1 MIIFPQAA
9 HCIEQRYT
17 EVVVYGGILT
27 NIYYYQH
34 IVNNRAHL
42 FVHSQY
48 NVPRALNND
57 IGLIYMQNA
66 PTNLLTGY
74 SKYIGRIHLPLPFDE
89 NDELSGRDAM
99 LSGYGKINAQTLSNV
114 LRYGRVTIISNPD
127 CAKHYGTGTVTD
139 GVLCS
144 EPRTGYGV
152 CGGDSGS
159 N

>member
-66 PTNLLTGY
+66 PTNLLTAYLPHVGG
-74 SKYIGRIHLPLPFDE
+74 INLPLATDS
-89 NDELSGRDAM
+89 NVDLSGRNAM
-99 LSGYGKINAQTLSNV
+99 MSGYGRINAQTNSDV
-114 LRYGRVTIISNPD
+114 LRYGQSQIISNPE
-127 CAKHYGTGTVTD
+127 CNQFYLAGIVID
-139 GVLCS
+139 GVLCTVANMGFAGC
-144 EPRTGYGV
+144 P
-152 CGGDSGS
+152 GDSGG